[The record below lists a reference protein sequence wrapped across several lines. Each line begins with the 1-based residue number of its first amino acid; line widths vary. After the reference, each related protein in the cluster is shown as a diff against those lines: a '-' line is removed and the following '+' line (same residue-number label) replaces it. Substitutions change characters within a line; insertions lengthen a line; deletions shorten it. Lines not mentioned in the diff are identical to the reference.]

1 MKCFVGK
8 LDLAKGFEH
17 LFRPV
22 STLNNIKTKS
32 LSSCQ
37 MAGASAHLKTVF
49 ALAQDDGV
57 EHGPELRG

>member
-22 STLNNIKTKS
+22 STLNNIRTKS
-32 LSSCQ
+32 LSSCK
-37 MAGASAHLKTVF
+37 MAGACAHLTAAF
-49 ALAQDDGV
+49 ALVQDDGV

>member
-1 MKCFVGK
+1 MKYFVGK
-8 LDLAKGFEH
+8 LVLAEGFEH

-22 STLNNIKTKS
+22 STLNNIKTES

-37 MAGASAHLKTVF
+37 MAAASAHLKTVF